1 MFIRWKSIEERLP
14 LLFSVVFSGGI
25 VACFC
30 SGKRNSPPGSVV
42 AVRAKGERGSMLLL
56 IYVCHPCVLEFPHM
70 LSNPRALLLSP
81 TLKQIREKL

>member
-42 AVRAKGERGSMLLL
+42 AVSEGRERLDVVVDLCLPPLCPGVSPHAK
-56 IYVCHPCVLEFPHM
+56 
-70 LSNPRALLLSP
+70 
-81 TLKQIREKL
+81 

>member
-56 IYVCHPCVLEFPHM
+56 IYVCHPRVLEFLHM